1 MLYMIFLCVFLME
14 TLIISCVWEMLL
26 IKQQNILQRWHWTA
40 IAISIL
46 HCKYT
51 SFNFTRI
58 DDCLSLWGC
67 CPFWKTFFR
76 NIALLP
82 NCRNNVYIPQ
92 FVRWNWYSTGSLVV
106 STLECDARMPRFKP
120 WPGHYNFPK
129 CFIFFLLFWYFWF

>member
-1 MLYMIFLCVFLME
+1 MLYLFFFCVFLME

-46 HCKYT
+46 HCKWT
-51 SFNFTRI
+51 SFNFTGI
-58 DDCLSLWGC
+58 DECLKLWGC

-76 NIALLP
+76 KKTLLL
-82 NCRNNVYIPQ
+82 NCRSNVYIPQ
-92 FVRWNWYSTGSLVV
+92 LVRWNWSSMGSLVV

-120 WPGHYNFPK
+120 WPR
-129 CFIFFLLFWYFWF
+129 IFRSVL